1 MRRLMITAVA
11 FLAAHGAQPQTP
23 EALEAEAADE
33 RLRILLETNDRVR
46 ATLQPVVQGAA
57 AVVAATD
64 AGEREARAAEFAGR
78 LKEFRVALDAS
89 AARLNELG
97 TFADTPTTPGLAA
110 VVREQQ
116 AAAVSRLSMTAEIA
130 SRLEPLVAAAAA
142 GDLVGA
148 EREANALGRAS
159 IVMLRAVADQSRLR
173 GLLTPELP
181 WVAPMDRAAAEMIDA
196 VASVMEL
203 LAGGAS
209 RADASAA
216 LASNAQRIRELVVAA
231 AQAIVMADDELS
243 AAVLSEIKP
252 QLIERQVLLRQA
264 ADEIDEVARSA
275 DRSDI
280 QARLVTLRSIYRR
293 FIESQ
298 QESLR

>member
-1 MRRLMITAVA
+1 MIAAVA
-11 FLAAHGAQPQTP
+11 CMAAQGAQPQTP
-23 EALEAEAADE
+23 EALEGEAADE
-33 RLRILLETNDRVR
+33 RLRILLETNDLVR

-57 AVVAATD
+57 AVVGATD
-64 AGEREARAAEFAGR
+64 AGEREARTAEFAGW

-89 AARLNELG
+89 AARLNKLG
-97 TFADTPTTPGLAA
+97 TFGDTPTTPSLAV

-116 AAAVSRLSMTAEIA
+116 ATAVNGLSMAADIA

-148 EREANALGRAS
+148 EREANALGQAS
-159 IVMLRAVADQSRLR
+159 IVMLRAAAGQSRLR

-181 WVAPMDRAAAEMIDA
+181 WVAPMDRAAAELIDA

-216 LASNAQRIRELVVAA
+216 LVSNAQRIRELVVAT

-243 AAVLSEIKP
+243 AAVLSEIEP
-252 QLIERQVLLRQA
+252 GLIERQVLLRRA
-264 ADEIDEVARSA
+264 ADEIDEVARAA